1 MKAGSKRR
9 RTQVEIEMQK
19 DEEEEKVHQADRIE
33 ELEKQLLKVT
43 AEAENNKN
51 ATDILS

>member
-1 MKAGSKRR
+1 
-9 RTQVEIEMQK
+9 MQMVK
-19 DEEEEKVHQADRIE
+19 DEEEQKVHYADRIE

-51 ATDILS
+51 ATDILSQLLDDGNVM